1 MKLTT
6 LFVIY
11 ENSKSEPQSESSASK
26 SGSSKALEV
35 SSTSS
40 SASEGVPVV
49 IVLDVS
55 VQATGDD
62 TQLFHFVDPEL
73 AKGGGTVLEI
83 FEGHLQ

>member
-1 MKLTT
+1 MVIVLDVSVQATGDDT
-6 LFVIY
+6 QLFH
-11 ENSKSEPQSESSASK
+11 S
-26 SGSSKALEV
+26 
-35 SSTSS
+35 
-40 SASEGVPVV
+40 VV

-62 TQLFHFVDPEL
+62 TQLFHSVDPEL

>member
-1 MKLTT
+1 M
-6 LFVIY
+6 
-11 ENSKSEPQSESSASK
+11 
-26 SGSSKALEV
+26 
-35 SSTSS
+35 
-40 SASEGVPVV
+40 V

-62 TQLFHFVDPEL
+62 TQLFHSVDLEL